1 MSPDPHAQERTSDAA
16 SIMDVPDI
24 GIEWARWKGP
34 GPLDVPGILSFLRTM
49 NSKGRLVQAFDARG
63 AASPRHIESA
73 YLHMRRAMNGRRI
86 RLRDP
91 GAVLAI
97 YLSGADQLERALAR
111 VGLQADTEVAV
122 FVSAPAMDLS
132 ADLERI
138 GFVEVTPPM
147 PKVLSPDLL
156 QRLGIEASLIA
167 GTPPSLREHLV
178 LEHVAMV
185 DLPR

>member
-1 MSPDPHAQERTSDAA
+1 MSPGPHAIERTSDAA
-16 SIMDVPDI
+16 SMMDVPDI

-49 NSKGRLVQAFDARG
+49 NSEGRLVQAFDARG
-63 AASPRHIESA
+63 VAGPRHVESA

-91 GAVLAI
+91 GAVFAI
-97 YLSGADQLERALAR
+97 YLSGTDQFERALAR

-122 FVSAPAMDLS
+122 FVSAPAADLK
-132 ADLERI
+132 ADLERF
-138 GFVEVTPPM
+138 GFDPVTPPILGE
-147 PKVLSPDLL
+147 LSPDLL
-156 QRLGIEASLIA
+156 QRLGIDARLIKD
-167 GTPPSLREHLV
+167 TPPALREHLV